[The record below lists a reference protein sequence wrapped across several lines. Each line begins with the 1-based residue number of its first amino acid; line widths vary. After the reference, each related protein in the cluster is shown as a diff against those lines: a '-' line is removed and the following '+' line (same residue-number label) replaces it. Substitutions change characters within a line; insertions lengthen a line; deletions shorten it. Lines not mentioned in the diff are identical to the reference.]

1 MDAGYRGRAAPCQR
15 ERSDRALDRVTA
27 IDTRPLRHFVRQPR
41 SPPFGLLAEAVPQQ
55 PRAGNR
61 PVSGARPALWTDN
74 RETSGYVVETDCAR
88 PPPTGTTVSQV
99 KPSTVPWVFTSG
111 LHGLPALS
119 RVLDLPCVTGRR
131 GMSAFSR
138 DLYFWTGRTNP
149 PSAQIRGR
157 GPELPLNRHGHV
169 FERLLGLDAIAPS
182 PGCGSPEGGRYCR
195 LGAHRRPMPGGRLV
209 RMDCSSACRSL
220 TLFELRATFLTG

>member
-1 MDAGYRGRAAPCQR
+1 MCHGAPGH
-15 ERSDRALDRVTA
+15 ERV
-27 IDTRPLRHFVRQPR
+27 
-41 SPPFGLLAEAVPQQ
+41 
-55 PRAGNR
+55 
-61 PVSGARPALWTDN
+61 
-74 RETSGYVVETDCAR
+74 
-88 PPPTGTTVSQV
+88 
-99 KPSTVPWVFTSG
+99 
-111 LHGLPALS
+111 
-119 RVLDLPCVTGRR
+119 
-131 GMSAFSR
+131 SR

-169 FERLLGLDAIAPS
+169 VERLLGLDAIAPS

-220 TLFELRATFLTG
+220 TLFELRATFLYGHNARADVERPMSGWHQKGPPAVVAGGPEITSKTAAKSPFSWYYIGKGTSESAAVDVEVGISLYGAKTVARRLCCPGL

>member
-1 MDAGYRGRAAPCQR
+1 M
-15 ERSDRALDRVTA
+15 
-27 IDTRPLRHFVRQPR
+27 
-41 SPPFGLLAEAVPQQ
+41 
-55 PRAGNR
+55 
-61 PVSGARPALWTDN
+61 SGARPAPWTYS
-74 RETSGYVVETDCAR
+74 REHRDTWSRQTAAA
-88 PPPTGTTVSQV
+88 PPPTGTTAIRG
-99 KPSTVPWVFTSG
+99 KHSTVPCVFTAG

-138 DLYFWTGRTNP
+138 DLYFSTGRTNP
-149 PSAQIRGR
+149 PSAQLRGR

-169 FERLLGLDAIAPS
+169 VERLLGLDAIAPS

-220 TLFELRATFLTG
+220 ALFEQLLTSCFLF

>member
-1 MDAGYRGRAAPCQR
+1 VKHRDTWSRQTAA
-15 ERSDRALDRVTA
+15 A
-27 IDTRPLRHFVRQPR
+27 
-41 SPPFGLLAEAVPQQ
+41 
-55 PRAGNR
+55 
-61 PVSGARPALWTDN
+61 
-74 RETSGYVVETDCAR
+74 
-88 PPPTGTTVSQV
+88 PPPTGTTAIRG
-99 KPSTVPWVFTSG
+99 KHSTVPCVFTPG

-119 RVLDLPCVTGRR
+119 GVLTPPCVTVRP

-149 PSAQIRGR
+149 PSAQLRGR

-169 FERLLGLDAIAPS
+169 IERLLGLDAIAPS
-182 PGCGSPEGGRYCR
+182 SGCGSPEGGRSCR

-220 TLFELRATFLTG
+220 RLFELRATFFAGPEAWPTGNGICPLPQKNGSRASRLPFANSNCHP

>member
-1 MDAGYRGRAAPCQR
+1 MDLQLRTLGY
-15 ERSDRALDRVTA
+15 E
-27 IDTRPLRHFVRQPR
+27 
-41 SPPFGLLAEAVPQQ
+41 
-55 PRAGNR
+55 
-61 PVSGARPALWTDN
+61 
-74 RETSGYVVETDCAR
+74 VETDCAR
-88 PPPTGTTVSQV
+88 PPPTGTTVFQV

-149 PSAQIRGR
+149 PSAQLRGR

-169 FERLLGLDAIAPS
+169 IERLLGLDAIAPS

-220 TLFELRATFLTG
+220 TLFELGATFLYRRGRCRRGTAYGRSTKNGSRASRLPFANSNFIHSRDLRSLL

>member
-27 IDTRPLRHFVRQPR
+27 TDNQSLRRFPDTRRC
-41 SPPFGLLAEAVPQQ
+41 PPFGLLAEAVPQQ

-61 PVSGARPALWTDN
+61 PVSGARPALWTYS
-74 RETSGYVVETDCAR
+74 RETSGYVVETDCGR
-88 PPPTGTTVSQV
+88 PPPTGTTAIRG
-99 KPSTVPWVFTSG
+99 KHSTVPCVFTPG

-119 RVLDLPCVTGRR
+119 GVLAPPYVTVRP
-131 GMSAFSR
+131 GMSAFTR

-169 FERLLGLDAIAPS
+169 IERLLGLDAIAPS
-182 PGCGSPEGGRYCR
+182 PGC
-195 LGAHRRPMPGGRLV
+195 
-209 RMDCSSACRSL
+209 
-220 TLFELRATFLTG
+220 

>member
-27 IDTRPLRHFVRQPR
+27 VGTFHRGDVPDSHRP
-41 SPPFGLLAEAVPQQ
+41 PPFGLLAEAVPQQ

-61 PVSGARPALWTDN
+61 PVSGARPAPWTDN
-74 RETSGYVVETDCAR
+74 RETLGYMVETDCAR
-88 PPPTGTTVSQV
+88 PPPTGTTVSQA

-119 RVLDLPCVTGRR
+119 QILDLPCVTGRR

-138 DLYFWTGRTNP
+138 DLYFFDWADQPAQRPDTWTG
-149 PSAQIRGR
+149 
-157 GPELPLNRHGHV
+157 V
-169 FERLLGLDAIAPS
+169 
-182 PGCGSPEGGRYCR
+182 
-195 LGAHRRPMPGGRLV
+195 
-209 RMDCSSACRSL
+209 
-220 TLFELRATFLTG
+220 

>member
-1 MDAGYRGRAAPCQR
+1 MRGR
-15 ERSDRALDRVTA
+15 DRL
-27 IDTRPLRHFVRQPR
+27 
-41 SPPFGLLAEAVPQQ
+41 
-55 PRAGNR
+55 
-61 PVSGARPALWTDN
+61 
-74 RETSGYVVETDCAR
+74 R
-88 PPPTGTTVSQV
+88 PPPPNRHNRFRG
-99 KPSTVPWVFTSG
+99 KPSTVPCVFTAG

-119 RVLDLPCVTGRR
+119 GILAPPCVTVRP

-138 DLYFWTGRTNP
+138 DFYFWTGRTNP

-169 FERLLGLDAIAPS
+169 IERLLGLDAIAPS

-209 RMDCSSACRSL
+209 LTDCSSACRSL
-220 TLFELRATFLTG
+220 TQFELRATFLNGHNARADVERHMLRSTKNGSRARRFPFANSSCHPWRDLRVPAMMDVSGVLANSAQLAGRIASW

>member
-15 ERSDRALDRVTA
+15 ERSDRALDQVTA
-27 IDTRPLRHFVRQPR
+27 VATRPLRHFLRQPSMPALR
-41 SPPFGLLAEAVPQQ
+41 SPGRSRTVTATCRRSPGERSEAGAVDLQ
-55 PRAGNR
+55 PR
-61 PVSGARPALWTDN
+61 
-74 RETSGYVVETDCAR
+74 TSGHVVETDCGR
-88 PPPTGTTVSQV
+88 PPPTGTTVFQV

-119 RVLDLPCVTGRR
+119 GVLAPPCVTVRP

-138 DLYFWTGRTNP
+138 DFYFWTGRTNP

-169 FERLLGLDAIAPS
+169 LSSVCLALTPSRRHRGVDRQEVADIAAW
-182 PGCGSPEGGRYCR
+182 GRTAGPC
-195 LGAHRRPMPGGRLV
+195 LGA
-209 RMDCSSACRSL
+209 D
-220 TLFELRATFLTG
+220 

>member
-1 MDAGYRGRAAPCQR
+1 M
-15 ERSDRALDRVTA
+15 
-27 IDTRPLRHFVRQPR
+27 
-41 SPPFGLLAEAVPQQ
+41 
-55 PRAGNR
+55 
-61 PVSGARPALWTDN
+61 SGARPALWTDS

-88 PPPTGTTVSQV
+88 PPPTGTTVFSGETLNR
-99 KPSTVPWVFTSG
+99 PLGSLRTG

-119 RVLDLPCVTGRR
+119 GVLAPPCVTVRP

-169 FERLLGLDAIAPS
+169 IERLLGLDAIAPS
-182 PGCGSPEGGRYCR
+182 PGCGSPEGGLYCR

-209 RMDCSSACRSL
+209 LTYCSSACRSL
-220 TLFELRATFLTG
+220 TLFELRATFLYGHTARADVERPMLAGRKKGPAVVAASPTSYELQLITSPSSW

>member
-1 MDAGYRGRAAPCQR
+1 MGSRQTATAPPNRHNRYSR
-15 ERSDRALDRVTA
+15 EK
-27 IDTRPLRHFVRQPR
+27 H
-41 SPPFGLLAEAVPQQ
+41 
-55 PRAGNR
+55 
-61 PVSGARPALWTDN
+61 
-74 RETSGYVVETDCAR
+74 
-88 PPPTGTTVSQV
+88 
-99 KPSTVPWVFTSG
+99 STVPCVFTPG

-119 RVLDLPCVTGRR
+119 GVLTPPCVTVRP

-149 PSAQIRGR
+149 PSAQLRGR

-169 FERLLGLDAIAPS
+169 IERLLGLDAIAPS

-220 TLFELRATFLTG
+220 TLFELRATFLYRRGRCRRGTAYGRSTKNWSRSSRLPFANSNFIHSRDLRSLL

>member
-1 MDAGYRGRAAPCQR
+1 MRGR
-15 ERSDRALDRVTA
+15 DRL
-27 IDTRPLRHFVRQPR
+27 RPP
-41 SPPFGLLAEAVPQQ
+41 
-55 PRAGNR
+55 
-61 PVSGARPALWTDN
+61 
-74 RETSGYVVETDCAR
+74 
-88 PPPTGTTVSQV
+88 PPPTGTTALAEDSQPSLVSLR
-99 KPSTVPWVFTSG
+99 PG

-119 RVLDLPCVTGRR
+119 GVLAPPCVTVRP

-149 PSAQIRGR
+149 PSAQLRGR

-169 FERLLGLDAIAPS
+169 IERLLGLDAIAPS
-182 PGCGSPEGGRYCR
+182 PGCGSPGGGRYCR

-220 TLFELRATFLTG
+220 TLFELRATFLYGHGTRADVERPM